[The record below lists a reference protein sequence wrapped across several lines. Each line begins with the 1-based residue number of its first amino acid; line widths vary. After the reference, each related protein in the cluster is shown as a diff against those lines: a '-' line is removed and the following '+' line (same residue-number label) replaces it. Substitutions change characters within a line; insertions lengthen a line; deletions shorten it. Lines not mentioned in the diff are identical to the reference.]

1 MTFDVYFEIGDM
13 EGTTLGRV
21 GGTQDC
27 HGAQEPGVQGN
38 VLWASCRRG
47 PNQDQED
54 LNVFVQEDD
63 YQVDMHDAQRDR
75 LPWSI
80 EIESCF

>member
-13 EGTTLGRV
+13 EGTTLGMV
-21 GGTQDC
+21 GGHKTVMALKARCSRQFSM
-27 HGAQEPGVQGN
+27 GLLQK
-38 VLWASCRRG
+38 G

-75 LPWSI
+75 RPWSI